1 LILHVL
7 LATSWLDP
15 IVNGLSQVI
24 FFIHRFVP
32 NLGWCL
38 VILAAL
44 VRLVF
49 WQLNTAQFKAMIAM
63 QKIAPQLKKLQEKYG
78 KSDPQRYQQETMAL
92 YKSAGANPLAG
103 CWPMLVQ
110 YPIIIAVFYV
120 VTLHKDLYAQTGFLW
135 VGSQLAHLFPSVIA
149 ANLSLP
155 DWPLLVMYAA
165 SLYVSMRYTTMPPS
179 DPAQAQQLKIM
190 QIISPLMF
198 GFFAIRTHWPSAM
211 ILYWFAYNVFTMG
224 QQLYLLRRYH
234 QPLSAIDSDHA
245 VTETMLG
252 PAAAALPSSNGE
264 QQSKN
269 VSPNGSNKSGSRKRK
284 KKGAPK

>member
-1 LILHVL
+1 LHVL
-7 LATSWLDP
+7 LAASWLDP
-15 IVNGLSQVI
+15 IVNGLGWVI
-24 FFIHRFVP
+24 LQINRVVP
-32 NLGWCL
+32 NLGLCL

-63 QKIAPQLKKLQEKYG
+63 QKIAPQLKKLQEKYA

-120 VTLHKDLYAQTGFLW
+120 VTLHRDLYAKTSFLW
-135 VGSQLAHLFPSVIA
+135 IGSHLSTLFPAIFA

-155 DWPLLVMYAA
+155 DWPLLILYAV
-165 SLYVSMRYTTMPPS
+165 SLYVSMRYTTMPPQ

-211 ILYWFAYNVFTMG
+211 VLYWFAYNVFTMG

-234 QPLSAIDSDHA
+234 QPFSAIDSDHA
-245 VTETMLG
+245 VTEALAAPATAASPSANG
-252 PAAAALPSSNGE
+252 AAAG
-264 QQSKN
+264 SKN
-269 VSPNGSNKSGSRKRK
+269 VVKSGASNKSRSKRK
-284 KKGAPK
+284 KKGASR

>member
-1 LILHVL
+1 MHVL
-7 LATSWLDP
+7 LAASWLDP
-15 IVNGLSQVI
+15 IVNGLGWVI
-24 FFIHRFVP
+24 LQINRVVP
-32 NLGWCL
+32 NLGLCL

-49 WQLNTAQFKAMIAM
+49 WRLNTAQFKAMIAM
-63 QKIAPQLKKLQEKYG
+63 QKIAPQLKKLQEKYA

-120 VTLHKDLYAQTGFLW
+120 VTLHKELYAKTSFLW
-135 VGSQLAHLFPSVIA
+135 IGSHLATLFPAIFA

-155 DWPLLVMYAA
+155 DWPLLILYAV
-165 SLYVSMRYTTMPPS
+165 SLYVSMRYTTMPPQ

-211 ILYWFAYNVFTMG
+211 VLYWFAYNVFTMG

-245 VTETMLG
+245 VTEAVAA
-252 PAAAALPSSNGE
+252 PANAASPSANGAASG
-264 QQSKN
+264 SKN
-269 VSPNGSNKSGSRKRK
+269 VEKSGPSNKSRSKRK
-284 KKGAPK
+284 KKGASR

>member
-1 LILHVL
+1 MHVL
-7 LATSWLDP
+7 LAASWLDP
-15 IVNGLSQVI
+15 IVNGLGWVI
-24 FFIHRFVP
+24 LQINRVVP
-32 NLGWCL
+32 NLGLCL

-49 WQLNTAQFKAMIAM
+49 WRLNTAQFKAMIAM
-63 QKIAPQLKKLQEKYG
+63 QKIAPQLKKLQEKYA

-120 VTLHKDLYAQTGFLW
+120 VTLHKELYAKTSFLW
-135 VGSQLAHLFPSVIA
+135 IGSHLATLFPAIFA

-155 DWPLLVMYAA
+155 DWPLLILYAV
-165 SLYVSMRYTTMPPS
+165 SLYVSMRYTTMPPQ

-211 ILYWFAYNVFTMG
+211 VLYWFAYNVFTMG

-245 VTETMLG
+245 VTEAVAA
-252 PAAAALPSSNGE
+252 PATAASPSANGAASG
-264 QQSKN
+264 SKN
-269 VSPNGSNKSGSRKRK
+269 VEKSGPSNKSRSKRK
-284 KKGAPK
+284 KKGASR

>member
-1 LILHVL
+1 LHVL

-15 IVNGLSQVI
+15 IVNGLAWFILQ
-24 FFIHRFVP
+24 IHRVVP
-32 NLGWCL
+32 NLGLCL

-44 VRLVF
+44 VRVVF
-49 WQLNTAQFKAMIAM
+49 WPLNTKQFKAMIAM
-63 QKIAPQLKKLQEKYG
+63 QKIAPQLKKLQEKYA

-120 VTLHKDLYAQTGFLW
+120 VTQHRDLYANTGFLW
-135 VGSQLAHLFPSVIA
+135 VGSQLAHQFPNIIA

-155 DWPLLVMYAA
+155 DWPLLVFYAV

-211 ILYWFAYNVFTMG
+211 VLYWFAYNVFTMG
-224 QQLYLLRRYH
+224 RQVYLLRRYH

-245 VTETMLG
+245 VTESVAA
-252 PAAAALPSSNGE
+252 PAAAATLPSANGAPA
-264 QQSKN
+264 KAIT
-269 VSPNGSNKSGSRKRK
+269 PNGLGKRSSRRKK
-284 KKGAPK
+284 KKGASK